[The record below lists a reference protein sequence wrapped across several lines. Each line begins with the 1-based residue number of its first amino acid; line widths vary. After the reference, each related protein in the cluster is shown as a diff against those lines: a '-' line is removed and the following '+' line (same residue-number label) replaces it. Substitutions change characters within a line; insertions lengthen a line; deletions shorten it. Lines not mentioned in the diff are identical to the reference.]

1 MRSRHL
7 RSRLGP
13 DRRLPVRR
21 RCLARVAFEE
31 AAEIR
36 RVAEP
41 QVKRQL
47 RHRCLHVN
55 QQAAGFAH
63 QAGVDDMLGAVPGFG
78 PHQAVEPLG
87 RQPQLV
93 GVAGNRPVLGVV
105 LFHQHQPARVQRMP
119 PLDARRAVA
128 ARAPLGQVPQYAAD
142 MLALLAQLHANSPI
156 TRLDWVGTS
165 MGGLIGMAVAGTPDL
180 ALPVPIRRL
189 LLNDVGPRLEW
200 SALQRIG
207 TYVGQ
212 SPRFASVEEGAA
224 WLRVQS
230 ADFGP
235 HTDAQWLALSEPML
249 RPGPEGGF
257 VLHYDPKIAV
267 PMQGMTQEQ
276 VVQGEALL
284 WNLYDAITAQT
295 LVLRGAKSDLLTA
308 QTVQEMAQRGPK
320 AHSVTLEC
328 VGHAPTLVQPEQ
340 VALVKEFLFR

>member
-1 MRSRHL
+1 MPRGMFSTMIE
-7 RSRLGP
+7 SRLNYVMCPGA
-13 DRRLPVRR
+13 
-21 RCLARVAFEE
+21 AR
-31 AAEIR
+31 
-36 RVAEP
+36 
-41 QVKRQL
+41 
-47 RHRCLHVN
+47 
-55 QQAAGFAH
+55 
-63 QAGVDDMLGAVPGFG
+63 AVPGG
-78 PHQAVEPLG
+78 EDGVTQHRVGYWEWNQTGQVDHPHVIVCVHGLTRQGRDFDVLAQALS
-87 RQPQLV
+87 
-93 GVAGNRPVLGVV
+93 
-105 LFHQHQPARVQRMP
+105 HHARVICPDIAGR
-119 PLDARRAVA
+119 
-128 ARAPLGQVPQYAAD
+128 GQSDWLADPMAYGVPQYAFD
-142 MLALLAQLHANSPI
+142 MLVLLTQVHAQYPI
-156 TRLDWVGTS
+156 AELDWVGTS

-207 TYVGQ
+207 TYVGE

>member
-1 MRSRHL
+1 MPRGMFSTMIE
-7 RSRLGP
+7 SRLNYVMCPGA
-13 DRRLPVRR
+13 
-21 RCLARVAFEE
+21 AR
-31 AAEIR
+31 
-36 RVAEP
+36 
-41 QVKRQL
+41 
-47 RHRCLHVN
+47 
-55 QQAAGFAH
+55 
-63 QAGVDDMLGAVPGFG
+63 AVPGG
-78 PHQAVEPLG
+78 EDGVTQHRVGYWEWNQTGQVGHPHVIVCVHGLTRQGRDFDVLAQALS
-87 RQPQLV
+87 
-93 GVAGNRPVLGVV
+93 
-105 LFHQHQPARVQRMP
+105 HHARVICPDIAGR
-119 PLDARRAVA
+119 
-128 ARAPLGQVPQYAAD
+128 GQSDWLADPMAYGVPQYAFD
-142 MLALLAQLHANSPI
+142 MLVLLTQVHAQYPI
-156 TRLDWVGTS
+156 AQLDWVGTS

-207 TYVGQ
+207 TYVGE

>member
-1 MRSRHL
+1 MPRGMFSTMIE
-7 RSRLGP
+7 SRLNYVMCPGA
-13 DRRLPVRR
+13 
-21 RCLARVAFEE
+21 AR
-31 AAEIR
+31 
-36 RVAEP
+36 
-41 QVKRQL
+41 
-47 RHRCLHVN
+47 
-55 QQAAGFAH
+55 
-63 QAGVDDMLGAVPGFG
+63 AVPGG
-78 PHQAVEPLG
+78 EDGVTQHRVGYWEWNQTGQVGHPHVIVCVHGLTRQGRDFDVLAQALS
-87 RQPQLV
+87 
-93 GVAGNRPVLGVV
+93 
-105 LFHQHQPARVQRMP
+105 HHARVICPDIAGR
-119 PLDARRAVA
+119 
-128 ARAPLGQVPQYAAD
+128 GQCDWLADPMAYGVPQYAFD
-142 MLALLAQLHANSPI
+142 MLVLLTQVHAQYPI
-156 TRLDWVGTS
+156 AQLDWVGTS

-320 AHSVTLEC
+320 AHSVTLEG

>member
-1 MRSRHL
+1 MPHGMFSTMIE
-7 RSRLGP
+7 SRLNYVMCPGA
-13 DRRLPVRR
+13 
-21 RCLARVAFEE
+21 AR
-31 AAEIR
+31 
-36 RVAEP
+36 
-41 QVKRQL
+41 
-47 RHRCLHVN
+47 
-55 QQAAGFAH
+55 
-63 QAGVDDMLGAVPGFG
+63 AVPGG
-78 PHQAVEPLG
+78 EDGVTQHRVGYWEWNQTGQVDHPHVIVCVHGLTRQGRDFDVLAQALS
-87 RQPQLV
+87 
-93 GVAGNRPVLGVV
+93 
-105 LFHQHQPARVQRMP
+105 HHARVICPDIAGR
-119 PLDARRAVA
+119 
-128 ARAPLGQVPQYAAD
+128 GQSDWLADPMAYGVPQYAFD
-142 MLALLAQLHANSPI
+142 MLVLLTQVHAQYPI
-156 TRLDWVGTS
+156 AQLDWVGTS

-207 TYVGQ
+207 MYVGQ

-320 AHSVTLEC
+320 AHSVTLEG

>member
-1 MRSRHL
+1 MFSTMIE
-7 RSRLGP
+7 SRLNYVMCPGA
-13 DRRLPVRR
+13 
-21 RCLARVAFEE
+21 AR
-31 AAEIR
+31 
-36 RVAEP
+36 
-41 QVKRQL
+41 
-47 RHRCLHVN
+47 
-55 QQAAGFAH
+55 
-63 QAGVDDMLGAVPGFG
+63 AVPGG
-78 PHQAVEPLG
+78 EDGVTQHRVGYWEWNQTGQLDHPHVIVCVHGLTRQGRDFDVLAQALS
-87 RQPQLV
+87 
-93 GVAGNRPVLGVV
+93 
-105 LFHQHQPARVQRMP
+105 HHARVICPDIAGR
-119 PLDARRAVA
+119 
-128 ARAPLGQVPQYAAD
+128 GQSDWLADPMAYGVPQYAFD
-142 MLALLAQLHANSPI
+142 MLVLLTQVHAQYPI
-156 TRLDWVGTS
+156 AQLDWVGTS

-207 TYVGQ
+207 TYVGE

-320 AHSVTLEC
+320 AHSVTLEG

>member
-1 MRSRHL
+1 MFSTMIE
-7 RSRLGP
+7 SRLNYVMCPGA
-13 DRRLPVRR
+13 
-21 RCLARVAFEE
+21 AR
-31 AAEIR
+31 
-36 RVAEP
+36 
-41 QVKRQL
+41 
-47 RHRCLHVN
+47 
-55 QQAAGFAH
+55 
-63 QAGVDDMLGAVPGFG
+63 AVPGG
-78 PHQAVEPLG
+78 EDGVNQHRVGYWEWNQTGQVDHPHVIVCVHGLTRQGRDFDVLAQALS
-87 RQPQLV
+87 
-93 GVAGNRPVLGVV
+93 
-105 LFHQHQPARVQRMP
+105 HHARVICPDIAGR
-119 PLDARRAVA
+119 
-128 ARAPLGQVPQYAAD
+128 GQSDWLADPMAYGVPQYAFD
-142 MLALLAQLHANSPI
+142 MLVLLTQVHAQYPI
-156 TRLDWVGTS
+156 AQLDWVGTS

-207 TYVGQ
+207 TYVGE

-276 VVQGEALL
+276 VAQGEALL

-308 QTVQEMAQRGPK
+308 KTVQEMAQRGPK
-320 AHSVTLEC
+320 AHSATLEG

>member
-1 MRSRHL
+1 MFSTMIE
-7 RSRLGP
+7 SRLNYVMCPGA
-13 DRRLPVRR
+13 
-21 RCLARVAFEE
+21 AR
-31 AAEIR
+31 
-36 RVAEP
+36 
-41 QVKRQL
+41 
-47 RHRCLHVN
+47 
-55 QQAAGFAH
+55 
-63 QAGVDDMLGAVPGFG
+63 AVPGG
-78 PHQAVEPLG
+78 EDGVNQHRVGYWEWNQTGQVDHPHVIVCVHGLTRQGRDFDVLAQALS
-87 RQPQLV
+87 
-93 GVAGNRPVLGVV
+93 
-105 LFHQHQPARVQRMP
+105 HHARVICPDIAGR
-119 PLDARRAVA
+119 
-128 ARAPLGQVPQYAAD
+128 GQSDWLADPMAYGVPQYAFD
-142 MLALLAQLHANSPI
+142 MLVLLTQVHAQYPI
-156 TRLDWVGTS
+156 AQLDWVGTS

-207 TYVGQ
+207 TYVGE

-320 AHSVTLEC
+320 AHSVTLEG

>member
-1 MRSRHL
+1 MPRGMFSTMIE
-7 RSRLGP
+7 SRLNYVMCPGA
-13 DRRLPVRR
+13 
-21 RCLARVAFEE
+21 AR
-31 AAEIR
+31 
-36 RVAEP
+36 
-41 QVKRQL
+41 
-47 RHRCLHVN
+47 
-55 QQAAGFAH
+55 
-63 QAGVDDMLGAVPGFG
+63 AVPGG
-78 PHQAVEPLG
+78 EDGVTQHRVGYWEWNQTGQVDHPHVIVCVHGLTRQGRDFDVLAQALS
-87 RQPQLV
+87 
-93 GVAGNRPVLGVV
+93 
-105 LFHQHQPARVQRMP
+105 HHARVICPDIAGR
-119 PLDARRAVA
+119 
-128 ARAPLGQVPQYAAD
+128 GQSDWLADPMAYGVPQYAFD
-142 MLALLAQLHANSPI
+142 MLVLLTQVHAQYPI
-156 TRLDWVGTS
+156 AQLDWVGTS

-320 AHSVTLEC
+320 AHSVTLEG

>member
-1 MRSRHL
+1 MPRGMFSTMIE
-7 RSRLGP
+7 SRLNYVMCPGA
-13 DRRLPVRR
+13 
-21 RCLARVAFEE
+21 AR
-31 AAEIR
+31 
-36 RVAEP
+36 
-41 QVKRQL
+41 
-47 RHRCLHVN
+47 
-55 QQAAGFAH
+55 
-63 QAGVDDMLGAVPGFG
+63 AVPGG
-78 PHQAVEPLG
+78 EDGVTQHRVGYWEWNQTGQVDHPHVIVCVHGLTRQGRDFDVLAQALS
-87 RQPQLV
+87 
-93 GVAGNRPVLGVV
+93 
-105 LFHQHQPARVQRMP
+105 HHARVICPDIAGR
-119 PLDARRAVA
+119 
-128 ARAPLGQVPQYAAD
+128 GQSDWLADPMAYGVPQYAFD
-142 MLALLAQLHANSPI
+142 MLVLLTQVHAQYPI
-156 TRLDWVGTS
+156 AQLDWVGTS

-207 TYVGQ
+207 THVGE

-320 AHSVTLEC
+320 AHSVTLEG

>member
-1 MRSRHL
+1 MPHGMFSTMIE
-7 RSRLGP
+7 SRLNYVMCPGA
-13 DRRLPVRR
+13 
-21 RCLARVAFEE
+21 AR
-31 AAEIR
+31 
-36 RVAEP
+36 
-41 QVKRQL
+41 
-47 RHRCLHVN
+47 
-55 QQAAGFAH
+55 
-63 QAGVDDMLGAVPGFG
+63 AVPGG
-78 PHQAVEPLG
+78 EDGVTQHRVGYWEWNQTGQVDHPHVIVCVHGLTRQGRDFDVLAQALS
-87 RQPQLV
+87 
-93 GVAGNRPVLGVV
+93 
-105 LFHQHQPARVQRMP
+105 HHARVICPDIAGR
-119 PLDARRAVA
+119 
-128 ARAPLGQVPQYAAD
+128 GQSDWLADPMAYGVPQYAFD
-142 MLALLAQLHANSPI
+142 MLVLLTQVHAQYPI
-156 TRLDWVGTS
+156 AQLDWVGTS

-207 TYVGQ
+207 TYVGE

-257 VLHYDPKIAV
+257 VLHYDPKIVV

-320 AHSVTLEC
+320 AHSVTLEG

>member
-1 MRSRHL
+1 MFSTMIE
-7 RSRLGP
+7 SRLNYVMCPGA
-13 DRRLPVRR
+13 
-21 RCLARVAFEE
+21 AR
-31 AAEIR
+31 
-36 RVAEP
+36 
-41 QVKRQL
+41 
-47 RHRCLHVN
+47 
-55 QQAAGFAH
+55 
-63 QAGVDDMLGAVPGFG
+63 AVPGG
-78 PHQAVEPLG
+78 EDGVTQHRVGYWEWNQTGQVGHPHVIVCVHGLTRQGRDFDVLAQALS
-87 RQPQLV
+87 
-93 GVAGNRPVLGVV
+93 
-105 LFHQHQPARVQRMP
+105 HHARVICPDIAGR
-119 PLDARRAVA
+119 
-128 ARAPLGQVPQYAAD
+128 GQSDWLADPMAYGVPQYAFD
-142 MLALLAQLHANSPI
+142 MLVLLTQVHAQYPI
-156 TRLDWVGTS
+156 AQLDWVGTS

-207 TYVGQ
+207 TYVGE

>member
-1 MRSRHL
+1 MPRGMFSTMIE
-7 RSRLGP
+7 SRLNYVMCPGA
-13 DRRLPVRR
+13 
-21 RCLARVAFEE
+21 AR
-31 AAEIR
+31 
-36 RVAEP
+36 
-41 QVKRQL
+41 
-47 RHRCLHVN
+47 
-55 QQAAGFAH
+55 
-63 QAGVDDMLGAVPGFG
+63 AVPGG
-78 PHQAVEPLG
+78 EDGVNQHRVGYWEWNQTGQLDHPHVIVCVHGLTRQGRDFDVLAQALS
-87 RQPQLV
+87 
-93 GVAGNRPVLGVV
+93 
-105 LFHQHQPARVQRMP
+105 HHARVICPDIAGR
-119 PLDARRAVA
+119 
-128 ARAPLGQVPQYAAD
+128 GQSDWLADPMAYGVPQYAFD
-142 MLALLAQLHANSPI
+142 MLVLLTQVHAQYPI
-156 TRLDWVGTS
+156 AQLDWVGTS

-276 VVQGEALL
+276 VAQGEALL

>member
-1 MRSRHL
+1 MFSTMIE
-7 RSRLGP
+7 SRLNYVMCPGA
-13 DRRLPVRR
+13 
-21 RCLARVAFEE
+21 AR
-31 AAEIR
+31 
-36 RVAEP
+36 
-41 QVKRQL
+41 
-47 RHRCLHVN
+47 
-55 QQAAGFAH
+55 
-63 QAGVDDMLGAVPGFG
+63 AVPGG
-78 PHQAVEPLG
+78 EDGVTQHRVGYWEWNQTGQVDHPHVIVCVHGLTRQGRDFDVLAQALS
-87 RQPQLV
+87 
-93 GVAGNRPVLGVV
+93 
-105 LFHQHQPARVQRMP
+105 HHARVICPDIAGR
-119 PLDARRAVA
+119 
-128 ARAPLGQVPQYAAD
+128 GQSDWLADPMAYGVPQYAFD
-142 MLALLAQLHANSPI
+142 MLVLLTQGHAQYPI
-156 TRLDWVGTS
+156 AQLDWVGTS

-207 TYVGQ
+207 TYVGE

-320 AHSVTLEC
+320 AHSVTLEG

>member
-1 MRSRHL
+1 MFSTMIE
-7 RSRLGP
+7 SRLNYVMCPGA
-13 DRRLPVRR
+13 
-21 RCLARVAFEE
+21 AR
-31 AAEIR
+31 
-36 RVAEP
+36 
-41 QVKRQL
+41 
-47 RHRCLHVN
+47 
-55 QQAAGFAH
+55 
-63 QAGVDDMLGAVPGFG
+63 AVPGG
-78 PHQAVEPLG
+78 EDGVNQHRVGYWEWNQTGQVDHPHVIVCVHGLTRQGRDFDVLAQALS
-87 RQPQLV
+87 
-93 GVAGNRPVLGVV
+93 
-105 LFHQHQPARVQRMP
+105 HHARVICPDIAGR
-119 PLDARRAVA
+119 
-128 ARAPLGQVPQYAAD
+128 GQSDWLADPMAYGVPQYAFD
-142 MLALLAQLHANSPI
+142 MLVLLTQVHAQYPI
-156 TRLDWVGTS
+156 AQLDWVGTS

-207 TYVGQ
+207 TYVGE

-257 VLHYDPKIAV
+257 VLHYDPKIVV

-320 AHSVTLEC
+320 AHSVTLEG

>member
-1 MRSRHL
+1 MPRGMFSTMIE
-7 RSRLGP
+7 SRLNYVMCPGA
-13 DRRLPVRR
+13 
-21 RCLARVAFEE
+21 AR
-31 AAEIR
+31 
-36 RVAEP
+36 
-41 QVKRQL
+41 
-47 RHRCLHVN
+47 
-55 QQAAGFAH
+55 
-63 QAGVDDMLGAVPGFG
+63 AVPGG
-78 PHQAVEPLG
+78 EDGVTQHRVGYWEWNQTGQVDHPHVIVCVHGLTRQGRDFDVLAQALS
-87 RQPQLV
+87 
-93 GVAGNRPVLGVV
+93 
-105 LFHQHQPARVQRMP
+105 HHARVICPDIAGR
-119 PLDARRAVA
+119 
-128 ARAPLGQVPQYAAD
+128 GQSDWLADPMAYGVPQYAFD
-142 MLALLAQLHANSPI
+142 MLVLLTQVHAQYPI
-156 TRLDWVGTS
+156 AQLDWVGTS

>member
-1 MRSRHL
+1 MPRGMFSTMIE
-7 RSRLGP
+7 SRLNYVMCPGA
-13 DRRLPVRR
+13 
-21 RCLARVAFEE
+21 AR
-31 AAEIR
+31 
-36 RVAEP
+36 
-41 QVKRQL
+41 
-47 RHRCLHVN
+47 
-55 QQAAGFAH
+55 
-63 QAGVDDMLGAVPGFG
+63 AVPGG
-78 PHQAVEPLG
+78 EDEVTQHRVGYWEWNQTGQVDHPHVIVCVHGLTRQGRDFDVLAQALS
-87 RQPQLV
+87 
-93 GVAGNRPVLGVV
+93 
-105 LFHQHQPARVQRMP
+105 HHARVICPDIAGR
-119 PLDARRAVA
+119 
-128 ARAPLGQVPQYAAD
+128 GQSDWLADPMAYGVPQYAFD
-142 MLALLAQLHANSPI
+142 MLVLLTQVHAQYPI
-156 TRLDWVGTS
+156 AQLDWVGTS

-320 AHSVTLEC
+320 AHSVTLEG

>member
-1 MRSRHL
+1 MFSTMIE
-7 RSRLGP
+7 SRLNYVMCPGA
-13 DRRLPVRR
+13 
-21 RCLARVAFEE
+21 AR
-31 AAEIR
+31 
-36 RVAEP
+36 
-41 QVKRQL
+41 
-47 RHRCLHVN
+47 
-55 QQAAGFAH
+55 
-63 QAGVDDMLGAVPGFG
+63 AVPGG
-78 PHQAVEPLG
+78 EDGVNQHRVGYWEWNQTGQLDHPHVIVCVHGLTRQGRDFDVLAQALS
-87 RQPQLV
+87 
-93 GVAGNRPVLGVV
+93 
-105 LFHQHQPARVQRMP
+105 HHARVICPDIAGR
-119 PLDARRAVA
+119 
-128 ARAPLGQVPQYAAD
+128 GQSDWLADPMAYGVPQYAFD
-142 MLALLAQLHANSPI
+142 MLALLTQVHAQYPI
-156 TRLDWVGTS
+156 AQLDWVGTS

-207 TYVGQ
+207 TYVGE

-249 RPGPEGGF
+249 RPGPEGRF

-276 VVQGEALL
+276 VAQGEALL

-320 AHSVTLEC
+320 AHSATLEG

>member
-1 MRSRHL
+1 MPRGMFSTMIE
-7 RSRLGP
+7 SRLNYVMCPGA
-13 DRRLPVRR
+13 
-21 RCLARVAFEE
+21 AR
-31 AAEIR
+31 
-36 RVAEP
+36 
-41 QVKRQL
+41 
-47 RHRCLHVN
+47 
-55 QQAAGFAH
+55 
-63 QAGVDDMLGAVPGFG
+63 AVPGG
-78 PHQAVEPLG
+78 EDGVNQHRVGYWEWNQTGQVDHPHVIVCVHGLTRQGRDFDVLAQALS
-87 RQPQLV
+87 
-93 GVAGNRPVLGVV
+93 
-105 LFHQHQPARVQRMP
+105 HHARVICPDIAGR
-119 PLDARRAVA
+119 
-128 ARAPLGQVPQYAAD
+128 GQSDWLADPMAYGVPQYAFD
-142 MLALLAQLHANSPI
+142 MLVLLTQVHAQYPI
-156 TRLDWVGTS
+156 AQLDWVGTS

-207 TYVGQ
+207 TYVGE

-276 VVQGEALL
+276 VAQGEALL

-320 AHSVTLEC
+320 AHSATLEG

>member
-1 MRSRHL
+1 MFSTMIE
-7 RSRLGP
+7 SRLNYVMCPGA
-13 DRRLPVRR
+13 
-21 RCLARVAFEE
+21 AR
-31 AAEIR
+31 
-36 RVAEP
+36 
-41 QVKRQL
+41 
-47 RHRCLHVN
+47 
-55 QQAAGFAH
+55 
-63 QAGVDDMLGAVPGFG
+63 AVPGG
-78 PHQAVEPLG
+78 EDGVTQHRVGYWEWNQTGQVGHPHVIVCVHGLTRQGRDFDVLAQALS
-87 RQPQLV
+87 
-93 GVAGNRPVLGVV
+93 
-105 LFHQHQPARVQRMP
+105 HHARVICPDIAGR
-119 PLDARRAVA
+119 
-128 ARAPLGQVPQYAAD
+128 GQSDWLADPMAYGVPQYAFD
-142 MLALLAQLHANSPI
+142 MLVLLTQVHAQYPI
-156 TRLDWVGTS
+156 AQLDWVGTS

-207 TYVGQ
+207 TYVGE

-276 VVQGEALL
+276 VAQGEALL

-320 AHSVTLEC
+320 AHSATLEG

>member
-1 MRSRHL
+1 MPRGMFSTMIE
-7 RSRLGP
+7 SRLNYVMCPGA
-13 DRRLPVRR
+13 
-21 RCLARVAFEE
+21 AR
-31 AAEIR
+31 
-36 RVAEP
+36 
-41 QVKRQL
+41 
-47 RHRCLHVN
+47 
-55 QQAAGFAH
+55 
-63 QAGVDDMLGAVPGFG
+63 AVPGG
-78 PHQAVEPLG
+78 EDGVTQHRVGYWEWNQTGQVGHPHVIVCVHGLTRQGRDFDVLAQALS
-87 RQPQLV
+87 
-93 GVAGNRPVLGVV
+93 
-105 LFHQHQPARVQRMP
+105 HHARVICPDIAGR
-119 PLDARRAVA
+119 
-128 ARAPLGQVPQYAAD
+128 GQSDWLADPMAYGVPQYAFD
-142 MLALLAQLHANSPI
+142 MLVLLTQVHAQYPI
-156 TRLDWVGTS
+156 AQLDWVGTS

-207 TYVGQ
+207 TYVGE

-295 LVLRGAKSDLLTA
+295 LVLRGAKSDLLTT

-320 AHSVTLEC
+320 AHSATLEG

>member
-1 MRSRHL
+1 MPHGMFSTMIE
-7 RSRLGP
+7 SRLNYVMCPGA
-13 DRRLPVRR
+13 
-21 RCLARVAFEE
+21 AR
-31 AAEIR
+31 
-36 RVAEP
+36 
-41 QVKRQL
+41 
-47 RHRCLHVN
+47 
-55 QQAAGFAH
+55 
-63 QAGVDDMLGAVPGFG
+63 AVPGG
-78 PHQAVEPLG
+78 EDGVTQHRVGYWEWNQTGQVDHPHVIVCVHGLTRQGRDFDVLAQALS
-87 RQPQLV
+87 
-93 GVAGNRPVLGVV
+93 
-105 LFHQHQPARVQRMP
+105 HHARVICPDIAGR
-119 PLDARRAVA
+119 
-128 ARAPLGQVPQYAAD
+128 GQSDWLADPMAYGVPQYAFD
-142 MLALLAQLHANSPI
+142 MLVLLTQVHAQYPI
-156 TRLDWVGTS
+156 AQLDWVGTS

-320 AHSVTLEC
+320 AHSVTLKG

>member
-1 MRSRHL
+1 MFSTMIE
-7 RSRLGP
+7 SRLNYVMCPGA
-13 DRRLPVRR
+13 
-21 RCLARVAFEE
+21 AR
-31 AAEIR
+31 
-36 RVAEP
+36 
-41 QVKRQL
+41 
-47 RHRCLHVN
+47 
-55 QQAAGFAH
+55 
-63 QAGVDDMLGAVPGFG
+63 AVPGG
-78 PHQAVEPLG
+78 EDGVTQHRVGYWEWNQTGQVGHPHVIVCVHGLTRQGRDFDVLAQALSHHARVICPD
-87 RQPQLV
+87 
-93 GVAGNRPVLGVV
+93 VAGR
-105 LFHQHQPARVQRMP
+105 
-119 PLDARRAVA
+119 
-128 ARAPLGQVPQYAAD
+128 GQSDWLADPMAYGVPQYAFD
-142 MLALLAQLHANSPI
+142 MLVLLTQVHAQYPI
-156 TRLDWVGTS
+156 AQLDWVGTS

-320 AHSVTLEC
+320 AHSVTLEG

>member
-1 MRSRHL
+1 MPHGMFSTMIE
-7 RSRLGP
+7 SRLNYVMCPGA
-13 DRRLPVRR
+13 
-21 RCLARVAFEE
+21 AR
-31 AAEIR
+31 
-36 RVAEP
+36 
-41 QVKRQL
+41 
-47 RHRCLHVN
+47 
-55 QQAAGFAH
+55 
-63 QAGVDDMLGAVPGFG
+63 AVPGG
-78 PHQAVEPLG
+78 EDGVTQHRVGYWEWNQTGQVGHPHVIVCVHGLTRQGRDFDVLAQALS
-87 RQPQLV
+87 
-93 GVAGNRPVLGVV
+93 
-105 LFHQHQPARVQRMP
+105 HHARVICPDIAGR
-119 PLDARRAVA
+119 
-128 ARAPLGQVPQYAAD
+128 GQSDWLADPMAYGVPQYAFD
-142 MLALLAQLHANSPI
+142 MLVLLTQVHAQYPI
-156 TRLDWVGTS
+156 AQLDWVGTS

-207 TYVGQ
+207 TYVGE

>member
-1 MRSRHL
+1 MPRGMFSTMIE
-7 RSRLGP
+7 SRLNYVMCPGA
-13 DRRLPVRR
+13 
-21 RCLARVAFEE
+21 AR
-31 AAEIR
+31 
-36 RVAEP
+36 
-41 QVKRQL
+41 
-47 RHRCLHVN
+47 
-55 QQAAGFAH
+55 
-63 QAGVDDMLGAVPGFG
+63 AVPGG
-78 PHQAVEPLG
+78 EDGVTQHRVGYWEWNQTGQVDHPHVIVCVHGLTRQGRDFDVLAQALSHHARVICPD
-87 RQPQLV
+87 
-93 GVAGNRPVLGVV
+93 VAGR
-105 LFHQHQPARVQRMP
+105 
-119 PLDARRAVA
+119 
-128 ARAPLGQVPQYAAD
+128 GQSDWLADPMAYGVPQYAFD
-142 MLALLAQLHANSPI
+142 MLVLLTQVHAQYPI
-156 TRLDWVGTS
+156 AQLDWVGTS

>member
-1 MRSRHL
+1 MFSTMIE
-7 RSRLGP
+7 SRLNYVMCPGA
-13 DRRLPVRR
+13 
-21 RCLARVAFEE
+21 AR
-31 AAEIR
+31 
-36 RVAEP
+36 
-41 QVKRQL
+41 
-47 RHRCLHVN
+47 
-55 QQAAGFAH
+55 
-63 QAGVDDMLGAVPGFG
+63 AVPGG
-78 PHQAVEPLG
+78 EDGVTQHRVGYWEWNQTGQVDHPHVIVCVHGLTRQGRDFDVLAQALS
-87 RQPQLV
+87 
-93 GVAGNRPVLGVV
+93 
-105 LFHQHQPARVQRMP
+105 HHARVICPDIAGR
-119 PLDARRAVA
+119 
-128 ARAPLGQVPQYAAD
+128 GQSDWLADPMAYGVPQYAFD
-142 MLALLAQLHANSPI
+142 MLVLLTQVHAQYPI
-156 TRLDWVGTS
+156 AQLDWVGTS

-207 TYVGQ
+207 MYVGQ

-320 AHSVTLEC
+320 AHSVTLEG

>member
-1 MRSRHL
+1 MPRGMFSTMIE
-7 RSRLGP
+7 SRLNYVMCPGA
-13 DRRLPVRR
+13 
-21 RCLARVAFEE
+21 AR
-31 AAEIR
+31 
-36 RVAEP
+36 
-41 QVKRQL
+41 
-47 RHRCLHVN
+47 
-55 QQAAGFAH
+55 
-63 QAGVDDMLGAVPGFG
+63 AVPGG
-78 PHQAVEPLG
+78 EDGVTQHRVGYWEWNQTGQVGHPHVIVCVHGLTRQGRDFDVLAQALS
-87 RQPQLV
+87 
-93 GVAGNRPVLGVV
+93 
-105 LFHQHQPARVQRMP
+105 HHARVICPDIAGR
-119 PLDARRAVA
+119 
-128 ARAPLGQVPQYAAD
+128 GQSDWLADPMAYGVPQYAFD
-142 MLALLAQLHANSPI
+142 MLVLLTQVHAQYPI
-156 TRLDWVGTS
+156 AQLDWVGTS

-207 TYVGQ
+207 THVGE

-320 AHSVTLEC
+320 AHSVTLEG

>member
-1 MRSRHL
+1 MPHGMFSTMIE
-7 RSRLGP
+7 SRLNYVMCPGA
-13 DRRLPVRR
+13 
-21 RCLARVAFEE
+21 AR
-31 AAEIR
+31 
-36 RVAEP
+36 
-41 QVKRQL
+41 
-47 RHRCLHVN
+47 
-55 QQAAGFAH
+55 
-63 QAGVDDMLGAVPGFG
+63 AVPGG
-78 PHQAVEPLG
+78 EDGVTQHRVGYWEWNQTGQVDHPHVIVCVHGLTRQGRDFDVLAQALS
-87 RQPQLV
+87 
-93 GVAGNRPVLGVV
+93 
-105 LFHQHQPARVQRMP
+105 HHARVICPDIAGR
-119 PLDARRAVA
+119 
-128 ARAPLGQVPQYAAD
+128 GQSDWLADPMAYGVPQYAFD
-142 MLALLAQLHANSPI
+142 MLVLLTQVHAQYPI
-156 TRLDWVGTS
+156 AQLDWVGTS

-267 PMQGMTQEQ
+267 PRQGMTQEQ

>member
-1 MRSRHL
+1 MLAQALNHH
-7 RSRLGP
+7 
-13 DRRLPVRR
+13 
-21 RCLARVAFEE
+21 ARV
-31 AAEIR
+31 IC
-36 RVAEP
+36 P
-41 QVKRQL
+41 DI
-47 RHRCLHVN
+47 
-55 QQAAGFAH
+55 AG
-63 QAGVDDMLGAVPGFG
+63 
-78 PHQAVEPLG
+78 
-87 RQPQLV
+87 R
-93 GVAGNRPVLGVV
+93 
-105 LFHQHQPARVQRMP
+105 
-119 PLDARRAVA
+119 
-128 ARAPLGQVPQYAAD
+128 GQSDWLADPMAYGVPQYAFD
-142 MLALLAQLHANSPI
+142 MLVLLTQVHTYPIAQ
-156 TRLDWVGTS
+156 LDWVGTS

-320 AHSVTLEC
+320 AHSVTLEG

>member
-1 MRSRHL
+1 MPRGMFYTMIE
-7 RSRLGP
+7 SRLNYVMCPGA
-13 DRRLPVRR
+13 
-21 RCLARVAFEE
+21 AR
-31 AAEIR
+31 
-36 RVAEP
+36 
-41 QVKRQL
+41 
-47 RHRCLHVN
+47 
-55 QQAAGFAH
+55 
-63 QAGVDDMLGAVPGFG
+63 AVPGG
-78 PHQAVEPLG
+78 EDGVNQHRVGYWEWNQTGQVDHPHVIVCVHGLTRQGRDFDVLAQALS
-87 RQPQLV
+87 
-93 GVAGNRPVLGVV
+93 
-105 LFHQHQPARVQRMP
+105 HHARVICPDIAGR
-119 PLDARRAVA
+119 
-128 ARAPLGQVPQYAAD
+128 GQSDWLADPMAYGVPQYAFD
-142 MLALLAQLHANSPI
+142 MLVLLTQVHAQYPI
-156 TRLDWVGTS
+156 AQLDWVGTS

-207 TYVGQ
+207 TYVGE

-320 AHSVTLEC
+320 AHSVTLEG

>member
-1 MRSRHL
+1 MFSTMIE
-7 RSRLGP
+7 SRLNYVMCPGA
-13 DRRLPVRR
+13 
-21 RCLARVAFEE
+21 AR
-31 AAEIR
+31 
-36 RVAEP
+36 
-41 QVKRQL
+41 
-47 RHRCLHVN
+47 
-55 QQAAGFAH
+55 
-63 QAGVDDMLGAVPGFG
+63 AVPGG
-78 PHQAVEPLG
+78 EDGVTQHRVGYWEWNQTGQVDHPHVIVCVHGLTRQGRDFDVLAQALS
-87 RQPQLV
+87 
-93 GVAGNRPVLGVV
+93 
-105 LFHQHQPARVQRMP
+105 HHARVICPDIAGR
-119 PLDARRAVA
+119 
-128 ARAPLGQVPQYAAD
+128 GQSDWLADPMAYGVPQDAFD
-142 MLALLAQLHANSPI
+142 MLVLLTQVHAQYPI
-156 TRLDWVGTS
+156 AQLDWVGTS

-320 AHSVTLEC
+320 AHSVTLEG

>member
-1 MRSRHL
+1 MFSTMIE
-7 RSRLGP
+7 SRLNYVMCPGA
-13 DRRLPVRR
+13 
-21 RCLARVAFEE
+21 AR
-31 AAEIR
+31 
-36 RVAEP
+36 
-41 QVKRQL
+41 
-47 RHRCLHVN
+47 
-55 QQAAGFAH
+55 
-63 QAGVDDMLGAVPGFG
+63 AVPGG
-78 PHQAVEPLG
+78 EDGVNQHRVGYWEWNQTGQVDHPHVIVCVHGLTRQGRDFDVLAQALS
-87 RQPQLV
+87 
-93 GVAGNRPVLGVV
+93 
-105 LFHQHQPARVQRMP
+105 HHARVICPDIAGR
-119 PLDARRAVA
+119 
-128 ARAPLGQVPQYAAD
+128 GQSDWLADPMAYGVPQYAFD
-142 MLALLAQLHANSPI
+142 MLVLLTQVHAQYPI
-156 TRLDWVGTS
+156 AQLDWVGTS

-207 TYVGQ
+207 TYVGE

-276 VVQGEALL
+276 VAQGEALL

-320 AHSVTLEC
+320 AHSARLEG

>member
-1 MRSRHL
+1 MFSTMIE
-7 RSRLGP
+7 SRLNYVMCPGA
-13 DRRLPVRR
+13 
-21 RCLARVAFEE
+21 AR
-31 AAEIR
+31 
-36 RVAEP
+36 
-41 QVKRQL
+41 
-47 RHRCLHVN
+47 
-55 QQAAGFAH
+55 
-63 QAGVDDMLGAVPGFG
+63 AVPGG
-78 PHQAVEPLG
+78 EDGVTQHRVGYWEWNQTGQVDHPHVIVCVHGLTRQGRDFDVLAQALS
-87 RQPQLV
+87 
-93 GVAGNRPVLGVV
+93 
-105 LFHQHQPARVQRMP
+105 HHARVICPDIAGR
-119 PLDARRAVA
+119 
-128 ARAPLGQVPQYAAD
+128 GQSDWLADPMAYGVPQYAFD
-142 MLALLAQLHANSPI
+142 MLVLLTQVHAQYPI
-156 TRLDWVGTS
+156 AQLDWVGTS

-320 AHSVTLEC
+320 AHSVTLEG
-328 VGHAPTLVQPEQ
+328 VGHAPTLM
-340 VALVKEFLFR
+340 

>member
-1 MRSRHL
+1 MFSTMIE
-7 RSRLGP
+7 SRLNYVMCPGA
-13 DRRLPVRR
+13 
-21 RCLARVAFEE
+21 AR
-31 AAEIR
+31 
-36 RVAEP
+36 
-41 QVKRQL
+41 
-47 RHRCLHVN
+47 
-55 QQAAGFAH
+55 
-63 QAGVDDMLGAVPGFG
+63 AVPGG
-78 PHQAVEPLG
+78 EDGVTQHRVGYWEWNQTGQVDHPHVIVCVHGLTRQGRDFDVLAQALS
-87 RQPQLV
+87 
-93 GVAGNRPVLGVV
+93 
-105 LFHQHQPARVQRMP
+105 HHARVICPDIAGR
-119 PLDARRAVA
+119 
-128 ARAPLGQVPQYAAD
+128 GQSDWLADPMAYGVPQYAFD
-142 MLALLAQLHANSPI
+142 MLVLLTQVHAQYPI
-156 TRLDWVGTS
+156 AQLDWVGTS

-207 TYVGQ
+207 MYVGQ

-276 VVQGEALL
+276 VAQGEALL

-320 AHSVTLEC
+320 AHSVTLEG

>member
-1 MRSRHL
+1 MPHGMFSTMIE
-7 RSRLGP
+7 SRLNYVMCPGA
-13 DRRLPVRR
+13 
-21 RCLARVAFEE
+21 AR
-31 AAEIR
+31 
-36 RVAEP
+36 
-41 QVKRQL
+41 
-47 RHRCLHVN
+47 
-55 QQAAGFAH
+55 
-63 QAGVDDMLGAVPGFG
+63 AVPGG
-78 PHQAVEPLG
+78 EDGVTQHRVGYWEWNQTGQVGHPHVIVCVHGLTRQGRDFDVLAQALS
-87 RQPQLV
+87 
-93 GVAGNRPVLGVV
+93 
-105 LFHQHQPARVQRMP
+105 HHARVICPDIAGR
-119 PLDARRAVA
+119 
-128 ARAPLGQVPQYAAD
+128 GQSDWLADPMAYGVPQYAFD
-142 MLALLAQLHANSPI
+142 MLVLLTQVHAQYPI
-156 TRLDWVGTS
+156 AQLDWVGTS

-207 TYVGQ
+207 TYVGE

-320 AHSVTLEC
+320 AHSATLEG

>member
-1 MRSRHL
+1 MFSTMIE
-7 RSRLGP
+7 SRLNYVMCPGA
-13 DRRLPVRR
+13 
-21 RCLARVAFEE
+21 AR
-31 AAEIR
+31 
-36 RVAEP
+36 
-41 QVKRQL
+41 
-47 RHRCLHVN
+47 
-55 QQAAGFAH
+55 
-63 QAGVDDMLGAVPGFG
+63 AVPGG
-78 PHQAVEPLG
+78 EDGVNQHRVGYWEWNQTGQVDHPHVIVCVHGLTRQGRDFDVLAQALS
-87 RQPQLV
+87 
-93 GVAGNRPVLGVV
+93 
-105 LFHQHQPARVQRMP
+105 HHARVICPDIAGR
-119 PLDARRAVA
+119 
-128 ARAPLGQVPQYAAD
+128 GQSDWLADPMAYGVPQYAFD
-142 MLALLAQLHANSPI
+142 MLVLLTQVHAQYPI
-156 TRLDWVGTS
+156 AQLDWVGTS

-207 TYVGQ
+207 TYVGE

-276 VVQGEALL
+276 VAQGEALL

-308 QTVQEMAQRGPK
+308 QTVQEMAQRGPN
-320 AHSVTLEC
+320 AHSVTLEG

>member
-1 MRSRHL
+1 MPHGMFSTMIE
-7 RSRLGP
+7 SRLNYVMCPGA
-13 DRRLPVRR
+13 
-21 RCLARVAFEE
+21 AR
-31 AAEIR
+31 
-36 RVAEP
+36 
-41 QVKRQL
+41 
-47 RHRCLHVN
+47 
-55 QQAAGFAH
+55 
-63 QAGVDDMLGAVPGFG
+63 AVPGG
-78 PHQAVEPLG
+78 EDGVTQHRVGYWEWNQTGQVDHPHVIVCVHGLTRQGRDFDVLAQALS
-87 RQPQLV
+87 
-93 GVAGNRPVLGVV
+93 
-105 LFHQHQPARVQRMP
+105 HHARVICPDIAGR
-119 PLDARRAVA
+119 
-128 ARAPLGQVPQYAAD
+128 GQSDWLADPMAYGVPQYAFD
-142 MLALLAQLHANSPI
+142 MLVLLTQVHAQYPI
-156 TRLDWVGTS
+156 AQLDWVGTS

-320 AHSVTLEC
+320 AHSATLEG

>member
-1 MRSRHL
+1 MPRGMFSTMIE
-7 RSRLGP
+7 SRLNYVMCPGA
-13 DRRLPVRR
+13 
-21 RCLARVAFEE
+21 AR
-31 AAEIR
+31 
-36 RVAEP
+36 
-41 QVKRQL
+41 
-47 RHRCLHVN
+47 
-55 QQAAGFAH
+55 
-63 QAGVDDMLGAVPGFG
+63 AVPGG
-78 PHQAVEPLG
+78 EDGVTQHRVGYWEWNQTGQVDHPHVIVCVHGLTRQGRDFDVLAQALS
-87 RQPQLV
+87 
-93 GVAGNRPVLGVV
+93 
-105 LFHQHQPARVQRMP
+105 HHARVICPDIAGR
-119 PLDARRAVA
+119 
-128 ARAPLGQVPQYAAD
+128 GQSDWLADPMAYGVPQYAFD
-142 MLALLAQLHANSPI
+142 MLVLLTQVHAQYPI
-156 TRLDWVGTS
+156 AQLDWVGTS

-207 TYVGQ
+207 THVGE

-235 HTDAQWLALSEPML
+235 HTGAQWLALSEPML

-320 AHSVTLEC
+320 AHSVTLEG

>member
-1 MRSRHL
+1 MIE
-7 RSRLGP
+7 SRLNYVMCPGA
-13 DRRLPVRR
+13 
-21 RCLARVAFEE
+21 AR
-31 AAEIR
+31 
-36 RVAEP
+36 
-41 QVKRQL
+41 
-47 RHRCLHVN
+47 
-55 QQAAGFAH
+55 
-63 QAGVDDMLGAVPGFG
+63 AVPGG
-78 PHQAVEPLG
+78 EDGVTQHSVGYWEWNQTGQVDHPHVIVCVHGLTRQGRDFDVLAQALS
-87 RQPQLV
+87 
-93 GVAGNRPVLGVV
+93 
-105 LFHQHQPARVQRMP
+105 HHARVICPDIAGR
-119 PLDARRAVA
+119 
-128 ARAPLGQVPQYAAD
+128 GQSDWLADPMAYGVPQYAFD
-142 MLALLAQLHANSPI
+142 MLVLLTQVHAQYPI
-156 TRLDWVGTS
+156 AQLDWVGTS

-207 TYVGQ
+207 TYVGE

-320 AHSVTLEC
+320 AHSVTLEG

>member
-1 MRSRHL
+1 MFSTMIE
-7 RSRLGP
+7 SRLNYVMCPGA
-13 DRRLPVRR
+13 
-21 RCLARVAFEE
+21 AR
-31 AAEIR
+31 
-36 RVAEP
+36 
-41 QVKRQL
+41 
-47 RHRCLHVN
+47 
-55 QQAAGFAH
+55 
-63 QAGVDDMLGAVPGFG
+63 AVPGG
-78 PHQAVEPLG
+78 EDGVTQHRVGYWEWNQTGQVDHPHVIVCVHGLTRQGRDFDVLAQALS
-87 RQPQLV
+87 
-93 GVAGNRPVLGVV
+93 
-105 LFHQHQPARVQRMP
+105 HHARVICPDIAGR
-119 PLDARRAVA
+119 
-128 ARAPLGQVPQYAAD
+128 GQSDWLADPMAYGVPQYAFD
-142 MLALLAQLHANSPI
+142 MLVLLTQVHAQYPI
-156 TRLDWVGTS
+156 AQLDWVGTS

-257 VLHYDPKIAV
+257 VLHYDPKIVV

-320 AHSVTLEC
+320 AHSVTLEG